1 MSTYSY
7 DVKIY
12 ICILYSTYFLYRQVL
27 VHPSSKRSQGM
38 NETEGLGAIGVSIPQ
53 ALGGWE
59 LKGGRWVV
67 VPHGKTAC
75 YPPPQTP
82 HTRVPRLFF
91 SHLATSSFIW
101 PLLPACSQA
110 ASEARGHNNAV
121 GSFFLRGVRVEV
133 GGGDS
138 GVAVHVTSTLPGA
151 LARNFGMMEF
161 FSPLSK

>member
-1 MSTYSY
+1 MGCGPPT
-7 DVKIY
+7 VK
-12 ICILYSTYFLYRQVL
+12 LLATPL
-27 VHPSSKRSQGM
+27 
-38 NETEGLGAIGVSIPQ
+38 
-53 ALGGWE
+53 
-59 LKGGRWVV
+59 LKL
-67 VPHGKTAC
+67 P
-75 YPPPQTP
+75 TP
-82 HTRVPRLFF
+82 ESPGFFF

-110 ASEARGHNNAV
+110 AAEARGHNNAV